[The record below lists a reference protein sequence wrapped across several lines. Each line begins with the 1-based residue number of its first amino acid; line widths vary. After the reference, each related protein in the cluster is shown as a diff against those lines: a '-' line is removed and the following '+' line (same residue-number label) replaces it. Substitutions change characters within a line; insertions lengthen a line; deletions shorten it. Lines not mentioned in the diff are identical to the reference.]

1 MGGVR
6 FSEIWSVK
14 QLKREKKEKVPKQK
28 KEKVAKPKKEKPPK
42 PKKEKRAKKPKKGK
56 KGAAP
61 ELENPEEG
69 VVETGK
75 KGKKKLLLI
84 LLPVLVLAV
93 GAAVF
98 FFVIRP
104 RLGGGD
110 SKEPPPPEPVELPLM
125 YTIGETE
132 IHALPVWGESTVY
145 LEEEPAPVI
154 EAPPVEEAPAEA
166 APADGG
172 EAAAEGEDAAGDQE
186 TEPEEPAEPEEPT
199 VVGYRYEGLS
209 SPGTLADVY
218 ITLMT
223 QKDVGFS
230 LVDGELIRIKEPE
243 EPSLERGA
251 VRLAKNAPEDGKAMC
266 ILLEWTEELCTVTMD
281 LVDGRVKNPPEP
293 VSPAGPMG
301 MSADQMIEY
310 MQSLNP
316 SVLGLEGSS
325 MEGYDLLM
333 QDGSVLI
340 DGNPCVRISAY
351 QTDSRTGTY
360 AIGGNYFLSVDGA
373 HLYRLD
379 VDSNSVAELP
389 LPQ

>member
-1 MGGVR
+1 M
-6 FSEIWSVK
+6 
-14 QLKREKKEKVPKQK
+14 KREKKEKVPKPK
-28 KEKVAKPKKEKPPK
+28 KVKAPKPKKEKAPK

-98 FFVIRP
+98 FFIIRP
-104 RLGGGD
+104 RLGN
-110 SKEPPPPEPVELPLM
+110 KEPEEPPPPEPVELPLM
-125 YTIGETE
+125 YTIGESE

-145 LEEEPAPVI
+145 LEEEPVPVV

-172 EAAAEGEDAAGDQE
+172 EAAAEGEDAAKDQ
-186 TEPEEPAEPEEPT
+186 EEPAEPEEPT

-209 SPGTLADVY
+209 SPGTLAEVY

-223 QKDVGFS
+223 QEDVGFS
-230 LVDGELIRIKEPE
+230 QVDGELTRIKEPE
-243 EPSLERGA
+243 EPALESGI
-251 VRLAKNAPEDGKAMC
+251 VRLAKNAPEEGKAIC
-266 ILLEWTEELCTVTMD
+266 LLLDWTEELCTVTMD
-281 LVDGRVKNPPEP
+281 LVDGRVKDPPEP
-293 VSPAGPMG
+293 VTPAGPMA
-301 MSADQMIEY
+301 MSADEMIDY
-310 MQSLNP
+310 MGSLPP
-316 SVLGLEGSS
+316 SVLGLEGST
-325 MEGYDLLM
+325 MDDYDLLM

-340 DGNPCVRISAY
+340 DGNPCVRINAY
-351 QTDSRTGTY
+351 QTDSQTGTY
-360 AIGGNYFLSVDGA
+360 AIGGNYFLSLDGA

-379 VDSNSVAELP
+379 VASNSVSELP

>member
-1 MGGVR
+1 M
-6 FSEIWSVK
+6 
-14 QLKREKKEKVPKQK
+14 KREKKEKVPK
-28 KEKVAKPKKEKPPK
+28 PKKEKAPK

-61 ELENPEEG
+61 ELENLEEG
-69 VVETGK
+69 VAETGK
-75 KGKKKLLLI
+75 KSKKKLLMI

-104 RLGGGD
+104 RLGGE
-110 SKEPPPPEPVELPLM
+110 KPEEPPPPPEPVELPLM
-125 YTIGETE
+125 YKIGETE

-145 LEEEPAPVI
+145 LEEEPVPVI
-154 EAPPVEEAPAEA
+154 EAPPADEEPTETVPEDA
-166 APADGG
+166 GG
-172 EAAAEGEDAAGDQE
+172 TDAEGEDAAGDQG

-199 VVGYRYEGLS
+199 VVGYRYEGLN

-223 QKDVGFS
+223 QEDVGFS
-230 LVDGELIRIKEPE
+230 QVDGELTRIKEPE
-243 EPSLERGA
+243 EPSLERGT
-251 VRLAKNAPEDGKAMC
+251 VRLAKNAPEDGKAIC

-301 MSADQMIEY
+301 MSADEMIDY
-310 MQSLNP
+310 MESLPP

-340 DGNPCVRISAY
+340 DGNPCVRINAY
-351 QTDSRTGTY
+351 QTDSQTGTY
-360 AIGGNYFLSVDGA
+360 EIGGNYFLSLDGA

-379 VDSNSVAELP
+379 VASNSVTELP

>member
-1 MGGVR
+1 M
-6 FSEIWSVK
+6 
-14 QLKREKKEKVPKQK
+14 KREKKEKVPK
-28 KEKVAKPKKEKPPK
+28 PKKEKAPK

-75 KGKKKLLLI
+75 KGKKKKLLMI
-84 LLPVLVLAV
+84 LLPILVLAA

-104 RLGGGD
+104 RLSGE
-110 SKEPPPPEPVELPLM
+110 KPEEPPPPPEPVELPLM

-132 IHALPVWGESTVY
+132 VHALPVWGESTVY
-145 LEEEPAPVI
+145 LEEEPVPVI
-154 EAPPVEEAPAEA
+154 EAPPVDEEPAGTAPEDA
-166 APADGG
+166 GG
-172 EAAAEGEDAAGDQE
+172 TAAEGGDAAGDQE
-186 TEPEEPAEPEEPT
+186 TKPEEPAEPEEPT

-209 SPGTLADVY
+209 SPGTLAGVY

-223 QKDVGFS
+223 QEDVGFS
-230 LVDGELIRIKEPE
+230 QVDGELTRIKEPE
-243 EPSLERGA
+243 EPALESGT
-251 VRLAKNAPEDGKAMC
+251 VRLAKNAPEEGKAMC
-266 ILLEWTEELCTVTMD
+266 ILLDWTEELCTVTMD
-281 LVDGRVKNPPEP
+281 LVDGRVKDPPEP
-293 VSPAGPMG
+293 VTPAGPMA
-301 MSADQMIEY
+301 MSADEMIDY
-310 MQSLNP
+310 MGSLPP

-340 DGNPCVRISAY
+340 DGNPCVRINAY
-351 QTDSRTGTY
+351 QTDSQTGTY
-360 AIGGNYFLSVDGA
+360 EIGGNYFLSLDGA

-379 VDSNSVAELP
+379 VASNSVAELP